1 MKKAII
7 FISLCLTIKAS
18 KAQILLT
25 KDSLDFVFK
34 ETLAKSRNA
43 VSNATNNWRFDNS
56 NDDYFKQ
63 DTIILNTARSYKMN
77 YCNGINWSFYKEK
90 HFILEFTQT
99 CNEPPTKLKS
109 KKEDY
114 MRLQI
119 KQRSNKFYLRL
130 LNKKWFIK
138 RIRNFRFEKKYST
151 VGRRERIWLH
161 NSFAPTQIS
170 RLHTTSVFAKAWPDN
185 LCFSI

>member
-7 FISLCLTIKAS
+7 FISLCLTIKGS
-18 KAQILLT
+18 KAQSLLT

-43 VSNATNNWRFDNS
+43 VSNATNNWRYDNS
-56 NDDYFKQ
+56 NDDYYKQ

-90 HFILEFTQT
+90 RFILEFTQT
-99 CNEPPTKLKS
+99 CNEPPTKLRS
-109 KKEDY
+109 KKEHY

-119 KQRSNKFYLRL
+119 IQRSNKFYLRL
-130 LNKKWFIK
+130 LNKNGLSDEFEILTLK
-138 RIRNFRFEKKYST
+138 RNTPLSDGESAFDYTIVLLRHK
-151 VGRRERIWLH
+151 
-161 NSFAPTQIS
+161 
-170 RLHTTSVFAKAWPDN
+170 
-185 LCFSI
+185 

>member
-1 MKKAII
+1 MKKAVI
-7 FISLCLTIKAS
+7 FISLCLTIKMS
-18 KAQILLT
+18 KAQNLLT

-43 VSNATNNWRFDNS
+43 VSNATNNWRYDNS

-77 YCNGINWSFYKEK
+77 YCNGINWSFYKK
-90 HFILEFTQT
+90 KRFIVEFTQ
-99 CNEPPTKLKS
+99 CNEPPTKLRS
-109 KKEDY
+109 KEEDY

-130 LNKKWFIK
+130 LNKNGLSDEFEILNLK
-138 RIRNFRFEKKYST
+138 RN
-151 VGRRERIWLH
+151 
-161 NSFAPTQIS
+161 APLSNEESAFDYTIVLL
-170 RLHTTSVFAKAWPDN
+170 RHK
-185 LCFSI
+185 

>member
-1 MKKAII
+1 MKKAAI
-7 FISLCLTIKAS
+7 FISLCLTIKVS
-18 KAQILLT
+18 KAQSLLT

-43 VSNATNNWRFDNS
+43 VSNATNNWRYDNS

-63 DTIILNTARSYKMN
+63 DTIILNTARSYKIN

-90 HFILEFTQT
+90 RFILEFTQH
-99 CNEPPTKLKS
+99 CNEPPTKLRS

-130 LNKKWFIK
+130 LNKNGLSDEFEILNLK
-138 RIRNFRFEKKYST
+138 RN
-151 VGRRERIWLH
+151 
-161 NSFAPTQIS
+161 APLSDGESAFDYTIVLL
-170 RLHTTSVFAKAWPDN
+170 RHK
-185 LCFSI
+185 